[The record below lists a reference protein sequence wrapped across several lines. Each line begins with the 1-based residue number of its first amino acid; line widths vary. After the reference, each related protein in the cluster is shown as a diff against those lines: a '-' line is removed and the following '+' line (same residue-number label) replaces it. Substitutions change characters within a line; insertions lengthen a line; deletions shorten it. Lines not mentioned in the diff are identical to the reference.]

1 MWAKAGKFI
10 FPRSSATMD
19 SFELR
24 RVELLHSSSD
34 ADKSRSSKQWYVLDA
49 KICGGYVSKFLSSS
63 PLVLNFPSE
72 FTSVQ
77 RSELKNGGILDDRHF
92 QDSKVAIASLFGVVS
107 AILRQKFKEGEAA
120 KYRWLVD
127 AINSLKIGKTEV
139 ETSDIDIRPESS
151 GTDLRDQLKAA
162 CDAASAIERENDR
175 LKAHLDQAQRQLG
188 SLSEEVKKLKQV
200 IEISERKPEVNEKEK
215 DAKEEKIADQDVW
228 TSISDVCEKFQIY
241 LADVIVNEKHRPEVA
256 QLLSDIAEKIRS
268 NSSSPLQALETV
280 LGDSSVKFF
289 QSLRVPDWTLLYF
302 KLQSRIPDQA
312 WQMLLNICKLGRTGV
327 SKDLKFCCLRFCKY
341 LDFWVQLFERWLAL
355 TRG

>member
-1 MWAKAGKFI
+1 
-10 FPRSSATMD
+10 MD
-19 SFELR
+19 PFELR

-63 PLVLNFPSE
+63 PLVLNFPIE

-162 CDAASAIERENDR
+162 CDTASAIERENDR
-175 LKAHLDQAQRQLG
+175 LKAQLGQAQSQLQPWSKRLG
-188 SLSEEVKKLKQV
+188 TL
-200 IEISERKPEVNEKEK
+200 RKWG
-215 DAKEEKIADQDVW
+215 AK
-228 TSISDVCEKFQIY
+228 TH
-241 LADVIVNEKHRPEVA
+241 LA
-256 QLLSDIAEKIRS
+256 
-268 NSSSPLQALETV
+268 
-280 LGDSSVKFF
+280 
-289 QSLRVPDWTLLYF
+289 Y
-302 KLQSRIPDQA
+302 
-312 WQMLLNICKLGRTGV
+312 
-327 SKDLKFCCLRFCKY
+327 
-341 LDFWVQLFERWLAL
+341 
-355 TRG
+355 

>member
-1 MWAKAGKFI
+1 MG
-10 FPRSSATMD
+10 P
-19 SFELR
+19 FELW

-107 AILRQKFKEGEAA
+107 AILRQKFKEREAA
-120 KYRWLVD
+120 KYRLLVD
-127 AINSLKIGKTEV
+127 AINSLKIGRTEM

-151 GTDLRDQLKAA
+151 GTDLLPPPS
-162 CDAASAIERENDR
+162 SATEREKDR

-200 IEISERKPEVNEKEK
+200 IEISELWKLYWVT
-215 DAKEEKIADQDVW
+215 VV
-228 TSISDVCEKFQIY
+228 SSF
-241 LADVIVNEKHRPEVA
+241 
-256 QLLSDIAEKIRS
+256 S
-268 NSSSPLQALETV
+268 NRFE
-280 LGDSSVKFF
+280 
-289 QSLRVPDWTLLYF
+289 
-302 KLQSRIPDQA
+302 
-312 WQMLLNICKLGRTGV
+312 CRTGLYCILNC
-327 SKDLKFCCLRFCKY
+327 SQGSQTKPGKRY
-341 LDFWVQLFERWLAL
+341 L
-355 TRG
+355 TSPS

>member
-1 MWAKAGKFI
+1 
-10 FPRSSATMD
+10 MD
-19 SFELR
+19 PFELR
-24 RVELLHSSSD
+24 RVELLHTSSD

-175 LKAHLDQAQRQLG
+175 LKAHLDRAQRQLG

-289 QSLRVPDWTLLYF
+289 QLLRVPDWTLLYF

-341 LDFWVQLFERWLAL
+341 LDFWVQLFERWLGL
-355 TRG
+355 TPG